1 MKARFKI
8 AALILAGITAL
19 ALIFLAAQRV
29 IAVARVQ
36 NSVSRG
42 WEIKFESQ
50 GRPAALPT
58 WADDATGSFFDW
70 AFGHTKGTSNLQIIH
85 RERFQAL
92 FRGPITEIGIYE
104 PHELK
109 ADALAF
115 ALRQFPSL
123 RRLAIE
129 TGISTPIAADWKV
142 LSASLR
148 ALPRLEE
155 LTLWSGDITDTDL
168 APLAGHPNLRSVVV
182 EGGPLTSACAQ
193 TFATFPRLSK
203 LTISAIIYENGWLT
217 AAERTRFAE
226 LLPGV
231 ALTLDPPLQN
241 PAAATIEDLDS
252 SPASASAP
260 PDSP

>member
-1 MKARFKI
+1 MKARFKT

-50 GRPAALPT
+50 GRPAALPA

-104 PHELK
+104 PHEFK

-168 APLAGHPNLRSVVV
+168 APLAGHPNLRSVK
-182 EGGPLTSACAQ
+182 EDRSRPLALRRS
-193 TFATFPRLSK
+193 PLSHD
-203 LTISAIIYENGWLT
+203 S
-217 AAERTRFAE
+217 R
-226 LLPGV
+226 
-231 ALTLDPPLQN
+231 
-241 PAAATIEDLDS
+241 S
-252 SPASASAP
+252 SPSARRFTTSDGSPPPSAHASPSFFP
-260 PDSP
+260 VSR